1 MKHILAACA
10 ASLALTGTAFA
21 DASTFVEVGY
31 IIGGENGQDA
41 NNANVNNNSG
51 ERQGLEVAGAFAIDE
66 MWYIGGVLGRYDRDD
81 INTENTYLAINGGA
95 VIEMTDKTDLFGEAA
110 LWLGDQDNPG
120 GTPDTDPR
128 AIEAKVGVTTAVTDK
143 FSLFG
148 TISLVAADLDR
159 PTNDSLRNF
168 VWSAGGAYAFTDL
181 FSLNLK
187 IVEGS
192 NGVNGQTDIARLGFR
207 FSF

>member
-1 MKHILAACA
+1 MKHIVI
-10 ASLALTGTAFA
+10 ALLGVFGLSSVALA
-21 DASTFVEVGY
+21 DAGTFIEVGY
-31 IIGGENGQDA
+31 IIGGENGQDGDA
-41 NNANVNNNSG
+41 GNDSRN
-51 ERQGLEVAGAFAIDE
+51 GLEVAGAFAFDE
-66 MWYIGGVLGRYDRDD
+66 VWYIGGVLGRYDRDD
-81 INTENTYLAINGGA
+81 INVENTYLAINGGA
-95 VIEMTDKTDLFGEAA
+95 VIEMTDKTDLIGEAA
-110 LWLGDQDNPG
+110 IWLGEQDNPAPAG
-120 GTPDTDPR
+120 DTDPT
-128 AIEAKVGVTTAVTDK
+128 AIEAKVGVNTAVTDK

-148 TISLVAADLDR
+148 TISLVAGDLDT

-181 FSLNLK
+181 FSLSVK